1 MSAVTQ
7 LRRTVSTQLAE
18 VSGAP
23 RPVLPAVPR
32 PAAAPAIANA
42 AAQATARATAQATV
56 IQLRP
61 SAKPVSFPHPAL
73 PESDE
78 ATQPALP
85 ESDEAAQQ
93 ALSESDEAAQQAV
106 RQTGSTAG
114 TDAETSHRIAG
125 IARSVA
131 QGALE
136 VLGGSRPL
144 QQMARWLD
152 PENYERLQLR
162 ANLVRCI
169 SSAPIKRG
177 SHGQVHASTH
187 RHVVVRSARVCLVSP
202 GIYEAS
208 VVAFDQKRVRAVALR
223 IEQRRGMWRV
233 TALEIG

>member
-1 MSAVTQ
+1 MSTARPPHEYIHEHVDEGNPMSAVTQ
-7 LRRTVSTQLAE
+7 LRRTISTQLAE

-32 PAAAPAIANA
+32 PAAAQA
-42 AAQATARATAQATV
+42 AV

-61 SAKPVSFPHPAL
+61 SAEPVSFP
-73 PESDE
+73 
-78 ATQPALP
+78 QQALP

-93 ALSESDEAAQQAV
+93 AV
-106 RQTGSTAG
+106 RQAGSTAG
-114 TDAETSHRIAG
+114 TDVETAHRIAG

-169 SSAPIKRG
+169 SSAPTKRG
-177 SHGQVHASTH
+177 GQVRASSH
-187 RHVVVRSARVCLVSP
+187 RHVVVRSARVCPVSP

-208 VVAFDQKRVRAVALR
+208 VVTFDQKRVRAVALR
-223 IEQRRGMWRV
+223 IEQRRGVWRV

>member
-1 MSAVTQ
+1 MSTARPPHEYIHEHVDEGNPMSAVTQ
-7 LRRTVSTQLAE
+7 LRRTISTQLAE

-32 PAAAPAIANA
+32 PAAAQA
-42 AAQATARATAQATV
+42 AV

-61 SAKPVSFPHPAL
+61 SAEPVSFP
-73 PESDE
+73 
-78 ATQPALP
+78 QQALP

-93 ALSESDEAAQQAV
+93 AVPETDEAAQQAV
-106 RQTGSTAG
+106 RQAGSTAG
-114 TDAETSHRIAG
+114 TDVETAHRIAG

-169 SSAPIKRG
+169 SSAPTKRG
-177 SHGQVHASTH
+177 GQVRASSH
-187 RHVVVRSARVCLVSP
+187 RHVVVRSARVCPVSP

-223 IEQRRGMWRV
+223 IEQRRGVWRV

>member
-1 MSAVTQ
+1 MSTARPPHEYIHEHVDEGNPMSAVTQ
-7 LRRTVSTQLAE
+7 LRRTISTQLAE

-32 PAAAPAIANA
+32 PAAAQA
-42 AAQATARATAQATV
+42 AV

-61 SAKPVSFPHPAL
+61 SAEPVSFPQQAL
-73 PESDE
+73 PE
-78 ATQPALP
+78 T
-85 ESDEAAQQ
+85 
-93 ALSESDEAAQQAV
+93 DEAAQQAV
-106 RQTGSTAG
+106 RQAGSTAG
-114 TDAETSHRIAG
+114 TDVETAHRIAG

-169 SSAPIKRG
+169 SSAPTKRG
-177 SHGQVHASTH
+177 GQVRASSH
-187 RHVVVRSARVCLVSP
+187 RHVVVRSARVCPVSP

-223 IEQRRGMWRV
+223 IEQRRGVWRV